1 MALPLAMAFGV
12 AAGADAIAGLYG
24 AIFVGLFAAL
34 LGGTPAQVSGPTGPM
49 TVVMA
54 VIFTQYTAILHMEM
68 IGTL

>member
-34 LGGTPAQVSGPTGPM
+34 LGGTPAQVSGPM
-49 TVVMA
+49 SVVMA